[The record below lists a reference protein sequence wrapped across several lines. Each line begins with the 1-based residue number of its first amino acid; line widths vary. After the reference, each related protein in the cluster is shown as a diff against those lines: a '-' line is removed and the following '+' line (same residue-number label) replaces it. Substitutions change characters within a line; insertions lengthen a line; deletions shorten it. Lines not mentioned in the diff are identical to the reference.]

1 MKAFHLLASVLCV
14 VALSVSSASQA
25 EMTLKGKHKEMNFAC
40 ETCHGQTKPRE
51 IPDEQVCLNC
61 HGSRD
66 AIKAKTSKLNP
77 NPHYGH
83 DDSIECGACHKQ
95 HEDSVLA
102 CNQCHKFEY
111 KVP

>member
-1 MKAFHLLASVLCV
+1 MNTFRLISTLVCAAALGVCSVAS
-14 VALSVSSASQA
+14 ADI
-25 EMTLKGKHKEMNFAC
+25 TLRGKHKEMNLTC

-51 IPDEQVCLNC
+51 IPEDTVCLQC
-61 HGSRD
+61 HGDRE
-66 AIKAKTSKLNP
+66 AIKAKTTKLKP

-95 HEDSVLA
+95 HEPSVLA

-111 KVP
+111 KTP